1 MIETLKFPVSRIKIH
16 EPELDLDEAC
26 AILNREFGT
35 DVGLKLF
42 HQVTAEGS
50 KFTASWFDP
59 IGRFVEADSVVLLL
73 AKVRR
78 WMNGN
83 AVRPN
88 I

>member
-1 MIETLKFPVSRIKIH
+1 MIETLKFPVSRTVSRIKIH
-16 EPELDLDEAC
+16 EPELDIVEAC
-26 AILNREFGT
+26 AILNREFGS

-59 IGRFVEADSVVLLL
+59 VGRVVEADSVVLLL

-78 WMNGN
+78 VMNGN
-83 AVRPN
+83 GK
-88 I
+88 

>member
-16 EPELDLDEAC
+16 EPSIDLVDAC

-42 HQVTAEGS
+42 HQVTADGS

-59 IGRFVEADSVVLLL
+59 ADRFVEADSVVLLL

-78 WMNGN
+78 VMNGN

-88 I
+88 V

>member
-16 EPELDLDEAC
+16 EPELDLVDAC
-26 AILNREFGT
+26 AILNREFGA

-42 HQVTAEGS
+42 HQVTADGS
-50 KFTASWFDP
+50 KFTASWFDHV
-59 IGRFVEADSVVLLL
+59 GRLVEADSVVLLV

-83 AVRPN
+83 A
-88 I
+88 